1 MMHPRQQIRQAIL
14 ARLATPDTAEQY
26 PTQALARVYGNRAKP
41 LFPKDLPAILVYT
54 RTERIAPESRQGDG
68 FEPWQRILQLAV
80 EIVDQANGELDDRL
94 DRIAEEVEQLLV
106 GWEIPGFPSATL
118 HLLETELAL
127 SEEGERLLGAARM
140 TYEVVYWSHPQ
151 MDGSNGSLP
160 MELYHGWSPRIGAD
174 HEPDY
179 VRIA

>member
-1 MMHPRQQIRQAIL
+1 MHPRQKIRQAIM
-14 ARLATPDTAEQY
+14 ARLATPDAEEQY

-54 RTERIAPESRQGDG
+54 RLERIAPESQQGDG
-68 FEPWQRILQLAV
+68 LGPWQRTLQLAV

-94 DRIAEEVEQLLV
+94 DRIAEEVEHMLAS
-106 GWEIPGFPSATL
+106 WEIPDFPSATL
-118 HLLETELAL
+118 HLMETELSI
-127 SEEGERLLGAARM
+127 SEEGERLLGAARL

-151 MDGSNGSLP
+151 MDGPDGALP